1 MPIDRYRV
9 FTCVGDTRLEQ
20 ELNKIAEIGGEIYLI
35 LSNMAGNDLVY
46 TVIYTE

>member
-9 FTCVGDTRLEQ
+9 FTCCKDTTLEE
-20 ELNKIAEIGGEIYLI
+20 ELNKIVEIGGEIYLI
-35 LSNMAGNDLVY
+35 LSNMAGNGLVY

>member
-9 FTCVGDTRLEQ
+9 FTCAGETRLEK
-20 ELNKIAEIGGEIYLI
+20 ELNKIAEIGGEIRLI
-35 LSNMAGNDLVY
+35 LSNMTGIGLVY